1 MKTVKM
7 NTRIY
12 ITILM
17 TALVVSAKAQL
28 AAAMLSLPTL
38 NSANAG
44 IDMKLKAT
52 AAKNTGEITWQVIK
66 QIKVRRYELEKS
78 SDGVN
83 FSYVSAMPG
92 SMGKQKIYSIQDKY
106 LFNDMNFYRL
116 KIVDNKGN
124 YSYSKVTSF
133 DRRNIVAEVKVMPAI
148 ANNELYIWL
157 PANTQVNKVSIT
169 DAMGRGVIENAS
181 VNNLTNLASVS
192 VSNLATGMYQINITT
207 NTGVTTNL
215 KFSKK

>member
-83 FSYVSAMPG
+83 FSYVSATPG
-92 SMGKQKIYSIQDKY
+92 NMGKQKTYSIQDKY